1 MPDYE
6 KLGSF
11 YLGRPFDLASGQLAP
26 EKVLYD
32 ANDLTTHAVCVGMTG
47 SGKTGL
53 CLSLI
58 EEATL
63 DGIPV
68 IAIDPKGDLGNLLL
82 AFPEL
87 RPSDFGPW
95 IDPALATQ
103 QGITPALLA
112 EQTAATW
119 KKGLADWDVDGERIR
134 RFNAVDK
141 VIYTPGSTAGI
152 PLTVLKSFHA
162 PPAAILDDAD
172 TYNDLLQSTT
182 EGVLALVGID
192 ADPVQSREAILIAT
206 VLDHAWRAGHSLDL
220 PKLIHDIQKPPF
232 AKVGIVDL
240 ENFLPAK
247 DRMELGMKINNLL
260 ASPSFASWLKGD
272 SLDVESLFYSF
283 DKKPRLSILSI
294 AHLNDAERMFFV
306 TILLNEVVGWMRT
319 QPGTGSLRAILYMDE
334 VFGYFP
340 PSANPPSKRPM
351 LTLLKQ
357 ARAYGLG
364 VVLAT
369 QNPVDLDYKGL
380 SNAGTWFLGRLQ
392 TERDKLRVLEGL
404 EGASAQAEGSFNR
417 SQMDTLLS
425 GLRSRVFLV
434 NNVHQNQPQ
443 VMHTRWAMSYLRGP
457 LTRDQIRVLMKDR
470 KAASVTK
477 QPAATPPA
485 VPSRQRHDSLQPILY
500 GEIVQKFWPLDGKLA
515 EGCQLEY
522 RPALFAQGK
531 LHYVQASS
539 KLDLWQECV
548 VVQPVHGKVT
558 EEIWNA
564 ALVFEQ
570 LPHFDDTP
578 QAFGQF
584 APLPTEL
591 AQEKNYRGWERELKD
606 WLYQTQRY
614 VRWHEPL
621 TETSSNNGETEEE
634 FRLRIAPAAQ
644 AVEKTRIEREFAS
657 ELQKTE
663 DAITK
668 AETQVSNFK
677 WWWFSGFWRVI
688 EVLFTRLLGGSSR
701 KQLVTTTSTNQM
713 SRGRRQYAEAKEELK
728 RQTEK
733 LGRLESE
740 HQHKLAALATNFRAE
755 TLVLEKTETSAR
767 KGDIDVDRVALVWL
781 PWQIEADGRA
791 QPLY

>member
-1 MPDYE
+1 MSDYE

-11 YLGRPFDLASGQLAP
+11 YLGRQFDLAAGEVST

-58 EEATL
+58 EEAAL

-82 AFPEL
+82 AFPDL
-87 RPSDFGPW
+87 RPSDFEPW
-95 IDPALATQ
+95 IDPTLATQ
-103 QGITPALLA
+103 QGITPAQLA

-119 KKGLADWDVDGERIR
+119 KKGLADWDEGEERVR
-134 RFNAVDK
+134 KYAAVDK
-141 VIYTPGSTAGI
+141 VIYTPGSTAGL

-162 PPAAILDDAD
+162 PPAAIVDDVD

-182 EGVLALVGID
+182 QGVLALVGID
-192 ADPVQSREAILIAT
+192 ADPVQSREAILISK
-206 VLDHAWRAGHSLDL
+206 VLDHAWRAGRSLDL
-220 PKLIHDIQKPPF
+220 PTLIHDIQKPPF
-232 AKVGIVDL
+232 TKVGIVDI
-240 ENFLPAK
+240 ENFLPSK
-247 DRMELGMKINNLL
+247 NRMDLGMKINNLL
-260 ASPSFASWLKGD
+260 ASPSFANWLQGD
-272 SLDVESLFYSF
+272 SLDVESLLYTA

-306 TILLNEVVGWMRT
+306 TILLNEVLGWMRT

-357 ARAYGLG
+357 ARAFGLG

-404 EGASAQAEGSFNR
+404 EGASAQAGGNFNR
-417 SQMDTLLS
+417 AQMDTMLS

-434 NNVHQNQPQ
+434 NNVHKNKPQ

-470 KAASVTK
+470 KTASAIE
-477 QPAATPPA
+477 QPLAVSTPT
-485 VPSRQRHDSLQPILY
+485 PSRERHDSLQPILS

-515 EGCQLEY
+515 EGSQLEY
-522 RPALFAQGK
+522 RPALFAQAK

-539 KLDLWQECV
+539 NLDLWQECA
-548 VVQPVHGKVT
+548 VVQPIHGKVS
-558 EEIWNA
+558 EAIWDA
-564 ALVFEQ
+564 PLVFEQ
-570 LPHFDDTP
+570 LPHLDDASQTG
-578 QAFGQF
+578 GQF
-584 APLPTEL
+584 ATLPTEL
-591 AQEKNYRGWERELKD
+591 AQEKNYRTWERELKD

-614 VRWHEPL
+614 VRWHESL
-621 TETSSNNGETEEE
+621 TDSSSNNGESEEE

-644 AVEKTRIEREFAS
+644 VAEKARLEREFNTA
-657 ELQKTE
+657 LDKTK
-663 DAITK
+663 DAIAK
-668 AETQVSNFK
+668 AEYQVSEHK
-677 WWWFSGFWRVI
+677 WWWFSSFWRVI
-688 EVLFTRLLGGSSR
+688 EVVFSRLLGGSSR
-701 KQLVTTTSTNQM
+701 KQLVTKTSTNQM
-713 SRGRRQYAEAKEELK
+713 SRGRRQYADAKEELA

-733 LGRLESE
+733 LAQLESE
-740 HQHKLAALATNFRAE
+740 YQHQLATLETNFHAE

-767 KGDIDVDRVALVWL
+767 KGDTDVDRVSLVWL